1 MAGARVANDK
11 GLIVLVVAV
20 LVMCGGGMALEANLV
35 PAVYVFGDS
44 TVDVG
49 NNGPLELPYGIDL
62 PHEYLPSGRFSNG
75 YNLADYIS
83 KHLGFNMSPPAYM
96 SLTPET
102 SHEILRGF
110 GGVSY
115 ASGGSGIL
123 NTTRLDKDN
132 SISMSEQVEF
142 FAATK
147 SKMTEYTGGSGD
159 SVAIATRLSKS
170 LFLISAG
177 GNDIIITPPIP
188 FLFPIFYTL
197 ILNSFTKHVQTLYD
211 LGARRFGI
219 IDVPPIGCVPL
230 MRSLFPFGTG
240 CIGVY
245 NDFAKGLNDKLEQQ
259 MAKIAA
265 DPERPGMVYSVGS
278 SYNMVTNFTTDPEA
292 AGFKNVTSACFSAG
306 RLEVEGYHQASGTV
320 CDNRA
325 DYMFWD
331 FVHGTEAIAKKGAA
345 MIFSDPVEEGFA
357 KPINFEQLVS
367 SSTHGSDGVS
377 SS

>member
-11 GLIVLVVAV
+11 GLMALVVAV
-20 LVMCGGGMALEANLV
+20 LVMCGGGMALAAKV

-49 NNGPLELPYGIDL
+49 NNGPLPLPYGIDL
-62 PHEYLPSGRFSNG
+62 PHEYLPTGRFSNG
-75 YNLADYIS
+75 YNVADYIS
-83 KHLGFNMSPPAYM
+83 RLLGFKMSPPAYL

-123 NTTRLDKDN
+123 DTTRLDRNN
-132 SISMSEQVEF
+132 SISMSKQVEF

-147 SKMTEYTGGSGD
+147 SKMTEY
-159 SVAIATRLSKS
+159 AITTLLPKS

-177 GNDIIITPPIP
+177 GNDLFVTPPIP
-188 FLFPIFYTL
+188 ILFPIFYDRL
-197 ILNSFTKHVQTLYD
+197 LNSYTKHVQTLYD

-230 MRSLFPFGTG
+230 IRSLFPTGTCVG
-240 CIGVY
+240 LY
-245 NDFAKGLNDKLEQQ
+245 NELARGLNILLEER

-265 DPERPGMVYSVGS
+265 DPERPGMAYSVGS
-278 SYNMVTNFTTDPEA
+278 SYNLVTNFTADPEA
-292 AGFKNVTSACFSAG
+292 AGFKNVTSACYG
-306 RLEVEGYHQASGTV
+306 LGWLEVEGYNQANAAV
-320 CDNRA
+320 CDNHA

-331 FVHGTEAIAKKGAA
+331 IVHGTQAIAKKGAA
-345 MIFSDPVEEGFA
+345 IIFSAPVEEGFA
-357 KPINFEQLVS
+357 KPINFERLV
-367 SSTHGSDGVS
+367 SSTHGFDGVS